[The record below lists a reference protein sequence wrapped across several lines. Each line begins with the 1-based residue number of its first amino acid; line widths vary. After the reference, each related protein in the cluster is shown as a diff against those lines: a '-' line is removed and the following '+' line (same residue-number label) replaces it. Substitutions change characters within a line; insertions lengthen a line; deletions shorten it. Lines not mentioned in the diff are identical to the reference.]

1 MVLSLVYLLAADFSA
16 AACSLQWFACS
27 WLCFTTAAGSLL
39 CSTCI
44 FLCSAIAADSLV
56 VLSLV
61 YLLVVD
67 LGAAACSLQMFI
79 CTWLVFAIVADSPHS
94 TDCNWL

>member
-1 MVLSLVYLLAADFSA
+1 MVLSLEYLLAADFSA

-67 LGAAACSLQMFI
+67 LGAAACSLQWYT
-79 CTWLVFAIVADSPHS
+79 CTSLVLAIDACSQLS
-94 TDCNWL
+94 SDCI